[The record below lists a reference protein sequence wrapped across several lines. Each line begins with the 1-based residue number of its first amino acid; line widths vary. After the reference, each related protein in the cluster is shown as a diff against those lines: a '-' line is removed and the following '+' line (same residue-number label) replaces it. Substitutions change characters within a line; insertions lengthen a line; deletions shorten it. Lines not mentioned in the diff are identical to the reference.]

1 MPVDDILSLI
11 VVFIFYLIAVS
22 SGKKRKKKRSE
33 RRRAFA
39 KRMEQAAMEQQRAAA
54 RRAQPQSAAD
64 MKKTSIQRELEER
77 DAGRP
82 CHDTPRMHLH
92 DVTDAQMTAAAEG
105 EDPCHQGGALSAEMM
120 DSPVYVQETEQ
131 DRQALAQDVLRGVIM
146 SEILTRPRD
155 RMAMYRSRRSIR

>member
-11 VVFIFYLIAVS
+11 VVFIFYLITVS

-39 KRMEQAAMEQQRAAA
+39 QRLEQAAMEQQRAAA

-64 MKKTSIQRELEER
+64 AKKTSIQRELEAR
-77 DAGRP
+77 DAAQP

-92 DVTDAQMTAAAEG
+92 DVTDGQMSAAAEG
-105 EDPCHQGGALSAEMM
+105 EDPCHQGDALSAEMM
-120 DSPVYVQETEQ
+120 DSPVYMQETEE
-131 DRQALAQDVLRGVIM
+131 DRQALAQDVLRGVVM

-155 RMAMYRSRRSIR
+155 RMATYRSRRSVR